1 MKKTRL
7 LEIIR
12 EEISGALNEIPFI
25 GPKSQYDLAYD
36 EETGEIQKN
45 ILGSAIKNAVDVI
58 KGMGVES
65 TPEIAKIIVGKKART
80 SPNSPPELISALVA
94 VDDAVTK
101 QGGTFD
107 VPKILQTV
115 SKMANEPKSG
125 IPDMSKY
132 VSGEKTFSDKL
143 QFPQTEKAVDR
154 ILNPKE
160 PKEPKPTGSG
170 KRGRPAGA
178 AKTATRTKDDDGF
191 DKVEYSDTSD
201 EGPSSADISSD
212 ETAKSLSSTPEEKKE
227 KFNMGLRF
235 IKKFK
240 DDKPKIDAYMKKAKE
255 EYKLTKSMLD
265 DLNRVAGRG
274 VE

>member
-12 EEISGALNEIPFI
+12 EEIADALNEIPFI

-36 EETGEIQKN
+36 KETGEVQKN

-80 SPNSPPELISALVA
+80 SPNSPPELVSALVA
-94 VDDAVTK
+94 VDDAVAK
-101 QGGTFD
+101 QRDTFD
-107 VPKILQTV
+107 EPKILQIV

-125 IPDMSKY
+125 IPDMGKY
-132 VSGEKTFSDKL
+132 ISGEKTFADKL

-154 ILNPKE
+154 ILNPKA
-160 PKEPKPTGSG
+160 PKPPKPTPTGSG
-170 KRGRPAGA
+170 KRGRPAGST
-178 AKTATRTKDDDGF
+178 KTATRTTGDDGF
-191 DKVEYSDTSD
+191 DDVSYSDTSD

-212 ETAKSLSSTPEEKKE
+212 ETAKSLGAKAERMAQVQKFTAKMKDEGVVGDDNKILDAKKYKEE
-227 KFNMGLRF
+227 FA
-235 IKKFK
+235 KFK
-240 DDKPKIDAYMKKAKE
+240 AKL
-255 EYKLTKSMLD
+255 K
-265 DLNRVAGRG
+265 
-274 VE
+274 